1 MEVVT
6 LIIAVV
12 ALVIAVIAF
21 VRTGGIEDLRRQ
33 LDAVGSKTEL
43 ARDRTADVLDRLE
56 HLIRGKERPRSEPQG
71 GPGGS
76 GGSDEVR

>member
-21 VRTGGIEDLRRQ
+21 MRTGGMRDLRRQ
-33 LDAVGSKTEL
+33 MDTVSAKTET
-43 ARDRTADVLDRLE
+43 ARDRTADVLDRLQ
-56 HLIRGKERPRSEPQG
+56 HLIRGKEKPPSGRE
-71 GPGGS
+71 GGS
-76 GGSDEVR
+76 GGPATPGDTP

>member
-1 MEVVT
+1 MEIVT

-21 VRTGGIEDLRRQ
+21 VRSGGIGDLRRQ
-33 LDAVGSKTEL
+33 LDTVSAKTET

-56 HLIRGKERPRSEPQG
+56 RMIRGREKPPSETKGDSGEASNAG
-71 GPGGS
+71 GHG
-76 GGSDEVR
+76 